1 MGRPCAHSHERLPRE
16 VNVAADRKAVV
27 YSPQGLQGDRLLP
40 FTCLGSSCPNTCCG
54 PFHGTRALEPVLSHA
69 DLGSVLGTDSDVGAE
84 RISIFAQI
92 RLTESD
98 MQRLQS
104 AGLDHLITRRGDIT
118 APQYY
123 MKLDADGSCAALAK
137 DGLCSIHPNRPTI
150 CRAFPFYI
158 DLFAGLSMVGSCP
171 GVGSGEQTV
180 EKLRPE
186 IDAAVDMYEFWL
198 QQLRLKAATPPDNG
212 PQKT

>member
-1 MGRPCAHSHERLPRE
+1 M
-16 VNVAADRKAVV
+16 AADRKAIVF
-27 YSPQGLQGDRLLP
+27 SPQGLRPDRLLP

-69 DLGSVLGTDSDVGAE
+69 DLGTVLGNDADVDAE
-84 RISIFAQI
+84 QVSIFAQI
-92 RLTESD
+92 RLTDTD

-104 AGLDHLITRRGDIT
+104 AGLDHFITRRGDVS

-123 MKLDADGSCAALAK
+123 MRLDTDGSCSALAK
-137 DGLCSIHPNRPTI
+137 DGLCGIHPQRPTI
-150 CRAFPFYI
+150 CRAFPFYV

-171 GVGSGEQTV
+171 GVGAGEQTV

-198 QQLRLKAATPPDNG
+198 QQLGRKPAPPTDVG
-212 PQKT
+212 PQKA